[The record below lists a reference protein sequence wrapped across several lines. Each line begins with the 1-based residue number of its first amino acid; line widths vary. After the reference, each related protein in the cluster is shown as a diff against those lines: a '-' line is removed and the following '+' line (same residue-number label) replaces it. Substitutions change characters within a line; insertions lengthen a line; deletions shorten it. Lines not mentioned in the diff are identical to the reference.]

1 MFPLSDVIP
10 SRTTPFVTIAFILL
24 TALAFAIE
32 LALDDAMLWRVVRTY
47 GVVPGDL
54 SWWAPVTAP
63 FLHTGWLHVLVNMV
77 YLWIFGASLEDRL
90 GHVRFLIFFLA
101 CGPIAAL
108 GHAAMSPH
116 THAPLIGASGA
127 VAGVMGAY
135 FVFYPRSRVLT
146 GVFLVVIVDVVE
158 VPAAFFLGI
167 WCVLQ
172 LLGDAGAVVTGAA
185 VGGAALWAYLS
196 GFGVGVLYGAVQ
208 RAMGRDRRW
217 D

>member
-10 SRTTPFVTIAFILL
+10 PRTTPFVTIALILL
-24 TALAFAIE
+24 NALAFAIE
-32 LALDDAMLWRVVRTY
+32 LTLDDEVLWRVVRTY

-54 SWWAPVTAP
+54 SWFTPLTAP
-63 FLHTGWLHVLVNMV
+63 FIHTGWLHVVVNMV

-101 CGPIAAL
+101 CGAIAAL

-116 THAPLIGASGA
+116 PPAPLIGSGGA
-127 VAGVMGAY
+127 IAGVMGAY
-135 FVFYPRSRVLT
+135 FVFYPRSQVLT
-146 GVFLVVIVDVVE
+146 GVFLVAIVDVVE
-158 VPAAFFLGI
+158 VPAALFVGI

-172 LLGDAGAVVTGAA
+172 LLGNAGAVVVGAA
-185 VGGAALWAYLS
+185 SGVAAFWAYLS
-196 GFGVGVLYGAVQ
+196 GFGAGAFYGWVQ
-208 RAMGRDRRW
+208 RVMVKERRW